1 METLKRIPDK
11 LELLL
16 TKEAKIRKQLVD
28 IRSKINAIKHYRK
41 KIKAPL
47 NLSLKR
53 DMIKKYNLEVGQ
65 KFNNE
70 ITGEGQIT
78 EIGFRG
84 TDCGIYYLNN
94 NCTKRNFAELGGI
107 KFKTITQT
115 RLT

>member
-16 TKEAKIRKQLVD
+16 TKEVKIRKQLVD

-53 DMIKKYNLEVGQ
+53 CTVYFETLYTFSILALLLSREM
-65 KFNNE
+65 
-70 ITGEGQIT
+70 
-78 EIGFRG
+78 
-84 TDCGIYYLNN
+84 YLQLSLII
-94 NCTKRNFAELGGI
+94 R
-107 KFKTITQT
+107 
-115 RLT
+115 